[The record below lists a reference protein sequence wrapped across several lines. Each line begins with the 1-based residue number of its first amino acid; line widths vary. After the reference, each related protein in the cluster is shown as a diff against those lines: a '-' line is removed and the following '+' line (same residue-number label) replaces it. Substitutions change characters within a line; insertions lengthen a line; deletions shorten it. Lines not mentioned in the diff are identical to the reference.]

1 MVIAETSQAGAL
13 TDSTHELLGAAR
25 QLAAQTGG
33 QAVVVFLGV
42 DVGPH
47 AEGLTAADRI
57 IATVDKQLAYYTP
70 EAYVNVLAGIVEK
83 EGPRAVLVGSTSIGI
98 DLAPSLGARLGAPV
112 VSGCKTVAADG
123 DALKVTASF
132 CGGKM
137 LADIDVTGKPAI
149 LQIMPG
155 SYQPV
160 EPAGETEVDTV
171 PSPVPLEPGA
181 IGFDQMVYPDA
192 GDVDIT
198 QEDVL
203 VAVGRGIE
211 QEDNMEVAEEL
222 AEALGGQLCASRPIV
237 DQGWLPTTRQVGKS
251 GMIVKP
257 KLYLALGISGA
268 PEHLEGMTGSDLI
281 IAVNTDPAAPIF
293 EAAQYGTTVDLLDL
307 APALTEAINA
317 KK

>member
-1 MVIAETSQAGAL
+1 VS
-13 TDSTHELLGAAR
+13 
-25 QLAAQTGG
+25 
-33 QAVVVFLGV
+33 
-42 DVGPH
+42 
-47 AEGLTAADRI
+47 AEGD
-57 IATVDKQLAYYTP
+57 V
-70 EAYVNVLAGIVEK
+70 
-83 EGPRAVLVGSTSIGI
+83 
-98 DLAPSLGARLGAPV
+98 
-112 VSGCKTVAADG
+112 
-123 DALKVTASF
+123 LKVTANF

-137 LADIDVTGKPAI
+137 LADIDVTGRPAI
-149 LQIMPG
+149 LQVLPG

-160 EPAGETEVDTV
+160 EPEGETQVDTV
-171 PSPVPLEPGA
+171 ASPVALAEGA
-181 IGFDQMVYPDA
+181 IAFEQMVFPEA

-203 VAVGRGIE
+203 IAVGRGIE

-268 PEHLEGMTGSDLI
+268 PEHLEGMTGSDVV

-293 EAAQYGTTVDLLDL
+293 EAAQYGTTMDLLDVV
-307 APALTEAINA
+307 PVLTEAIKA
-317 KK
+317 KKEAG